1 VMSLGVLQQLDTPQN
16 LYDSPDNKF
25 VAGFMGSPS
34 MNFVDVTIEEGDG
47 GLYAANPGFRMR
59 IPDNKAATLAGY
71 KGQQVTMGV
80 RPEHIVEQSRVPS
93 GAVPED
99 AFIPVTVDVV
109 ELLGNE
115 IFVYLTTRTSTLT
128 ARMDPD
134 LKLER
139 GQEVKIALE
148 PSKLH
153 FFDPK
158 TEQTIR

>member
-1 VMSLGVLQQLDTPQN
+1 
-16 LYDSPDNKF
+16 
-25 VAGFMGSPS
+25 MG
-34 MNFVDVTIEEGDG
+34 I
-47 GLYAANPGFRMR
+47 
-59 IPDNKAATLAGY
+59 
-71 KGQQVTMGV
+71 

-134 LKLER
+134 LPLQR
-139 GQEVKIALE
+139 GQEIKIALE

-153 FFDPK
+153 FFDIQ
-158 TEQTIR
+158 TEQSIL